1 MQHVIGELG
10 IVDTLTPVC
19 SSYCATSFFTF
30 SRCESDRLD
39 DQTSSVVL
47 PSALL
52 PPLEDEPPH
61 AASESAM
68 LAVQHACQSS
78 FPHFSHF
85 SYSFSVFVLLSL
97 PLYFSAAYSAPSL
110 CVAVQQATAFLF
122 SGLLTVISVF
132 AVLAQIML
140 VQQLLLHRLHG
151 IVGNQQVPAMPSAHI
166 PPSTTAFSTAF
177 FGVVAPQVNGHGCER

>member
-1 MQHVIGELG
+1 M
-10 IVDTLTPVC
+10 TLTPVC

-68 LAVQHACQSS
+68 LAVSTPARALFHI
-78 FPHFSHF
+78 FLIFHT
-85 SYSFSVFVLLSL
+85 SFSVFVLLSL
-97 PLYFSAAYSAPSL
+97 PLYFSAAYSALLMRCRPAGDGVFIFRPSDRNKRF
-110 CVAVQQATAFLF
+110 CRACADNACPAAPAA
-122 SGLLTVISVF
+122 SAARYCWKPAG
-132 AVLAQIML
+132 
-140 VQQLLLHRLHG
+140 
-151 IVGNQQVPAMPSAHI
+151 PAMPSAHI
-166 PPSTTAFSTAF
+166 PPAQRRFLPPFSASR
-177 FGVVAPQVNGHGCER
+177 PR